1 MGSLLVPIVNTYRY
15 FANMNHVR
23 RILTVLFKNGLGMFF
38 GGLRDLVPHKYTEQ
52 VRPEEHPEVLPSRI
66 RKTLVE
72 LGPTFVKLGQMLS
85 TRPDVVGAEYAEE
98 FSKLQDAVPAFPF
111 AEVKEIVERELGR
124 PMAEVFREFSEEPS
138 AAASIAQGHRAVLLD
153 GTVVFVK
160 VQRPE
165 IRKKVLAD
173 IDVLRFLSRH
183 LDEHFPNLRY
193 LLLPRLVEQFRTSML
208 EEMDFNIE
216 RGNIKHFAR
225 QFAKEEAL
233 VVPRVWDDYST
244 SQILTMEWIDGI
256 KGSHF
261 EEICQSGCDLVKL
274 ANDGAELALKQF
286 FTYGFFHADP
296 HPGNLFVLPNNRLCY
311 IDFGLCGRITE
322 QERSLFCRMLMSVLE
337 RDERHVARMLLKLT
351 VYEQEPDLDDLECA
365 LGEFIDRNFYGEIRD
380 LDVPGALRQLY
391 ELCHQFKLSLKPHIY
406 LMVRAMGLSDNLG
419 RQLDP
424 TFDLQAH
431 LRPYIQRTVLK
442 QLDLTKSA
450 HRHLEEIVDLRDN
463 LVAMPG
469 LFRSFFNQLMGGR
482 MVLRHSLDDRDEFLR
497 FYLHAQNR
505 RTVATCAAGTMV
517 SSALLILAKVP
528 PLWHGASVWG
538 ELGFLCSILML
549 AVLAFDIFRVDK

>member
-1 MGSLLVPIVNTYRY
+1 MGSLLVPIVKTYRY

-23 RILTVLFKNGLGMFF
+23 RILAVLFKNGLGMFF
-38 GGLRDLVPHKYTEQ
+38 GGLRDLVPRRYQ
-52 VRPEEHPEVLPSRI
+52 DADVSPETLPQRI

-85 TRPDVVGAEYAEE
+85 TRPDIVGAEYAAE
-98 FSKLQDAVPAFPF
+98 FAKLQDEVPAFPF

-124 PMAEVFREFSEEPS
+124 PLSELFREFSEEPG
-138 AAASIAQGHRAVLLD
+138 AAASIAQGHRAVLAD

-183 LDEHFPNLRY
+183 FDEHFPNLRY

-208 EEMDFNIE
+208 EELDFNVE

-225 QFAKEEAL
+225 QFAAEKSL
-233 VVPRVWDDYST
+233 VVPRVWDALST
-244 SQILTMEWIDGI
+244 SQVLTMEWIDGI

-261 EEICQSGCDLVKL
+261 EEIRQSGCDLVKL
-274 ANDGAELALKQF
+274 ANDGAELSLKQF

-322 QERSLFCRMLMSVLE
+322 QERGLFCRMLMSVLE

-365 LGEFIDRNFYGEIRD
+365 VGEFIDRNFYGELHD

-391 ELCHQFKLSLKPHIY
+391 ELCHQFRLSLKPHIY
-406 LMVRAMGLSDNLG
+406 LLVRAIGLSDNFG

-424 TFDLQAH
+424 SFNLEAH
-431 LRPYIQRTVLK
+431 LRPYIHATVLK

-450 HRHLEEIVDLRDN
+450 HRHLEELVDLRDN
-463 LVAMPG
+463 LAAAPG
-469 LFRSFFNQLMGGR
+469 VLRTFFAQLMGGKLL
-482 MVLRHSLDDRDEFLR
+482 LRHSLEEREELVRIF
-497 FYLHAQNR
+497 LHAQNR
-505 RTVATCAAGTMV
+505 RTVATCAAGAMV
-517 SSALLILAKVP
+517 ASALLMLAKIP

-538 ELGFLCSILML
+538 ELGFLASILML
-549 AVLAFDIFRVDK
+549 VVLAIDILRVDK

>member
-1 MGSLLVPIVNTYRY
+1 MGSFLVPIVKTYRY

-38 GGLRDLVPHKYTEQ
+38 GGLRDLVPRKYTESVQ
-52 VRPEEHPEVLPSRI
+52 ADDRQETLPVRI

-85 TRPDVVGAEYAEE
+85 TRPDVIGAEYVAE
-98 FSKLQDAVPAFPF
+98 FSKLQDEVPPFPF
-111 AEVKEIVERELGR
+111 AEVKAIVEKELGR
-124 PMAEVFREFSEEPS
+124 PLDGVFREFSEEPS
-138 AAASIAQGHRAVLLD
+138 AAASIAQGHRAVLQD
-153 GTVVFVK
+153 GTMVFVK

-173 IDVLRFLSRH
+173 IDVLQFLSRH

-193 LLLPRLVEQFRTSML
+193 LLLPKLVEQFRTSIL
-208 EEMDFNIE
+208 EELDFNIE

-225 QFAKEEAL
+225 QFSNEKTL
-233 VVPRVWDDYST
+233 VVPRVWDEFST
-244 SQILTMEWIDGI
+244 GQVLTMEWIDGI
-256 KGSHF
+256 SGNRF
-261 EEICQSGCDLVKL
+261 EEIRQSGCDLVKL

-296 HPGNLFVLPNNRLCY
+296 HPGNLFILPDNRICY

-365 LGEFIDRNFYGEIRD
+365 VGEFIDRNFYGEIRD

-391 ELCHQFKLSLKPHIY
+391 ELCRQFRLSLKPHIY
-406 LMVRAMGLSDNLG
+406 LLVRAMGLSDNLG
-419 RQLDP
+419 RKLDP
-424 TFDLQAH
+424 AFDLQAH
-431 LRPYIQRTVLK
+431 LRPYIQATVLK

-450 HRHLEEIVDLRDN
+450 HRHLEELVDLRDN
-463 LVAMPG
+463 LVAAPSVI
-469 LFRSFFNQLMGGR
+469 RSFFSQLMDGKL
-482 MVLRHSLDDRDEFLR
+482 MLRHSLEDREELLR
-497 FYLHAQNR
+497 FYMHAQNR
-505 RTVATCAAGTMV
+505 RTVATCTAGTMV
-517 SSALLILAKVP
+517 TSALLMLAKIP

-538 ELGFLCSILML
+538 ELGFLLSILMM
-549 AVLAFDIFRVDK
+549 AVLAFDILRVDK